1 MNCVPLDSEIK
12 RFFEKNLAN
21 SNTCN
26 ILFIRNYLNSNPMQ
40 RFILRIAAIVALV
53 FCTQLAHAQMTIIEY
68 FDVKSDFSLDLTNK
82 KNVKNIFTKGVLDV
96 EWNPDKR
103 ILAVAYDPKAADINA
118 IVKNIND
125 CAGKPLLSVVNT
137 KLTAH

>member
-1 MNCVPLDSEIK
+1 
-12 RFFEKNLAN
+12 
-21 SNTCN
+21 
-26 ILFIRNYLNSNPMQ
+26 MQ
-40 RFILRIAAIVALV
+40 RFILRIAATVALV
-53 FCTQLAHAQMTIIEY
+53 FCTQLAQAQMTIIEY
-68 FDVKSDFSLDLTNK
+68 FNVKSDFSLDLTNK

-103 ILAVAYDPKAADINA
+103 VLAVAYNPREADINA